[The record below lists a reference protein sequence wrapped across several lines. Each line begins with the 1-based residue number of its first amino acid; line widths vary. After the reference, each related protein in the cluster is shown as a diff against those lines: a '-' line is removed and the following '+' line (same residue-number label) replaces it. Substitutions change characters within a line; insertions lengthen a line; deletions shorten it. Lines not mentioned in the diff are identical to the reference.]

1 MKNSFKSLK
10 FHKIL
15 IMPNFFI
22 LEGQKV
28 EKIMND
34 VKKLLEAG
42 KNFTNFMK
50 LNQLFKLWIWTFKIK
65 SEVEISKDLLSK

>member
-1 MKNSFKSLK
+1 
-10 FHKIL
+10 
-15 IMPNFFI
+15 MPNFFI

-50 LNQLFKLWIWTFKIK
+50 LNQLFKLWTFQIK

>member
-1 MKNSFKSLK
+1 
-10 FHKIL
+10 
-15 IMPNFFI
+15 MPNFFI

-50 LNQLFKLWIWTFKIK
+50 LNQLFKL
-65 SEVEISKDLLSK
+65 